1 MKTIITTAL
10 LVGLTLNIAHAA
22 ESKLTMCIF
31 DPTGHDGYAYNYAKD
46 YTLQA
51 PRFGLTNPIE
61 LKIYTNED
69 RVVDDFKSGRCDGA
83 VMSNLRA
90 SEFNSFTGSLDAIGA
105 LTSMKDLGIALQVL
119 SSKSLAPKMSS
130 GHYEVL
136 GLIPIGA
143 AYMMVDDR
151 HIDTLS
157 KAKGK
162 NIAVLNYERSASR
175 MAQKVAAKTILVD
188 LYTVANAF
196 NTHQVD
202 VMGAPAVA
210 FKPFEFAK
218 GMSAVD
224 GTVQGGVIRFP
235 LAEITAAFV
244 VHKNKLPNAEV
255 NQKIRE
261 YIYSQLVTAYRFINN
276 AEKGI
281 ESKYWIN
288 ISPADQ
294 QSNLALMRSTRIE
307 MTREGIYD
315 KEMMHLLKN
324 IRCKTNPDNVECA
337 LNDE

>member
-1 MKTIITTAL
+1 MKTIITTVL
-10 LVGLTLNIAHAA
+10 FVGATLNIAHAA

-31 DPTGHDGYAYNYAKD
+31 DPTGQDGYAYNYAKD

-90 SEFNSFTGSLDAIGA
+90 SEFNAFTGSLDAIGA
-105 LTSMKDLGIALQVL
+105 LTNIKDLGIALKVL

-130 GHYEVL
+130 GLYEVL

-162 NIAVLNYERSASR
+162 NSAMLNFERSASR
-175 MAQKVAAKTILVD
+175 VAQKVAAKTIQVD
-188 LYTVANAF
+188 LNTVENAF

-202 VMGAPAVA
+202 VLGAPAVA

-224 GTVQGGVIRFP
+224 GTIQGGVVRAP
-235 LAEITAAFV
+235 LAEITVAFI
-244 VHKNKLPNAEV
+244 VHKNKLPNAGV

-261 YIYSQLVTAYRFINN
+261 YIYSQLVTAYRFIDN

-281 ESKYWIN
+281 ESKYWIS
-288 ISPADQ
+288 ISPSDQ
-294 QSNLALMRSTRIE
+294 QSNQALMRSARIE

-315 KEMMHLLKN
+315 KDMMHLLKN
-324 IRCKTNPDNVECA
+324 IRCKTNPDNIECS
-337 LNDE
+337 LSDE

>member
-1 MKTIITTAL
+1 MKIIITTAL

-22 ESKLTMCIF
+22 ESKLTLCIF
-31 DPTGHDGYAYNYAKD
+31 DPTGQNGYAYNYAKD

-61 LKIYTNED
+61 LTIYTNED
-69 RVVDDFKSGRCDGA
+69 RVVNDFKSGRCDGA
-83 VMSNLRA
+83 VMSSLRS
-90 SEFNSFTGSLDAIGA
+90 SEFNAFTGSLDAIGG
-105 LTSMKDLGIALQVL
+105 LTNMKDLGIALQLL

-130 GHYEVL
+130 GGYEVL

-151 HIDTLS
+151 SIDSLT

-162 NIAVLNYERSASR
+162 NIAMLNFERSASHI
-175 MAQKVAAKTILVD
+175 AKKVAAKTVPVD
-188 LYTVANAF
+188 LNTVAKAF

-202 VMGAPAVA
+202 VLGAPAVA

-218 GMSAVD
+218 GMTAAD
-224 GTVQGGVIRFP
+224 GTVLGGVIRSP
-235 LAEITAAFV
+235 LAEVTAAFI
-244 VHKNKLPNAEV
+244 VHKSKLPNEEV

-261 YIYSQLVTAYRFINN
+261 FFHSQLGTAYRFIDS

-281 ESKYWIN
+281 DNKYWIN
-288 ISPADQ
+288 ISPVDQ
-294 QSNLALMRSTRIE
+294 DGNQALMRSTRIE
-307 MTREGIYD
+307 MTRDGIYD

-324 IRCKTNPDNVECA
+324 IRCKTNARNAECA